1 MDPPIG
7 PPRMQYSQIEGIGCC
22 GYSGFTSAMCGVYPT
37 HTLKPSWSTIWNF
50 TTVSMFR
57 LFGTSLS
64 HNYHPCM
71 AKLPTFGSFCMG
83 NVGKCRWI
91 YHTWKLMCT
100 HDVLYVL
107 HVLSTFGEGAK
118 KNNNFDESCLWSK
131 WHNFQH
137 KVSYLPRHALGW
149 NGPFRY
155 MIYILSTFVW
165 RRGHKNTAENLQKD
179 LIKTSW
185 NGRRQARLYCIW
197 FH

>member
-7 PPRMQYSQIEGIGCC
+7 QPRMQYSQIEGIGCC

-64 HNYHPCM
+64 HNCHPCM

-118 KNNNFDESCLWSK
+118 KTTTLMKVVCEANGTNSNIKSHTFRAMLWDEMALSAIWSIFYPPLCEGVDTKTRLKIFRKIWSK
-131 WHNFQH
+131 
-137 KVSYLPRHALGW
+137 
-149 NGPFRY
+149 
-155 MIYILSTFVW
+155 
-165 RRGHKNTAENLQKD
+165 
-179 LIKTSW
+179 
-185 NGRRQARLYCIW
+185 RLETDAGK
-197 FH
+197 HV